1 MGASHYSIASKT
13 MRQERKNENGD
24 KLVYG
29 DDHIEGLFYE
39 VWSYDGV
46 LLDSDSQQNNPRL
59 TMKAMASI
67 VEQFGFDLSDEV
79 TEDVIEYD

>member
-1 MGASHYSIASKT
+1 
-13 MRQERKNENGD
+13 MRQERKNENSD

-67 VEQFGFDLSDEV
+67 VEQWGFDLSDEV